1 MWTLELF
8 GQSPTGLAVIFF
20 AALLSGIVRGF
31 SGFGTALVFLP
42 LATPFL
48 GPFGA
53 LIGLTIMD
61 IFGPLPNLRR
71 AWQAVD
77 RGDLVRLLLG
87 CALVLPVGLW
97 LLTLVAPEVFR
108 YAVSLL
114 ALFMLAI
121 LILGLRYKG
130 RVRRAMVTA
139 IGGAAGFLGGVAGLP
154 GPAVILFYMSRPL
167 PVEVIRATILLFLF
181 GFDFLIFGFLS
192 AMGRVTQDGI
202 LLGLAL
208 SVPNLLGNWLGGWL
222 FHPEKEKIYRFAA
235 YLAIAVAALSG
246 LPIWGI
252 EDAHAIE

>member
-1 MWTLELF
+1 MWTLDLF
-8 GQSPTGLAVIFF
+8 GQSPTGLAVLFF
-20 AALLSGIVRGF
+20 AAFLSGVVRGF
-31 SGFGTALVFLP
+31 SGFGTALIFLP

-71 AWQAVD
+71 AWRAVD

-87 CALVLPVGLW
+87 CALLLPVGLW

-114 ALFMLAI
+114 ALLMLAI
-121 LILGLRYKG
+121 LILGLRYQG

-154 GPAVILFYMSRPL
+154 GPAVILFYMSRRL
-167 PVEVIRATILLFLF
+167 PIEVIRATILLFLF

-192 AMGRVTQDGI
+192 AMGRVTPDSI
-202 LLGLAL
+202 FLGLAL
-208 SVPNLLGNWLGGWL
+208 SVPNLLGNWLGGRL
-222 FHPEKEKIYRFAA
+222 FNPEKEKLYRYAA
-235 YLAIAVAALSG
+235 YIAIAVAALSG